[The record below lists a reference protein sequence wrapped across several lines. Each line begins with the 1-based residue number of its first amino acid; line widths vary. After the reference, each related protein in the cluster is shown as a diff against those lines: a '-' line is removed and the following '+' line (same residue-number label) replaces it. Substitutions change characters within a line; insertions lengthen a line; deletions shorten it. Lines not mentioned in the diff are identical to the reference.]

1 MVFKYIRSMYAIYR
15 WGYIV
20 CIYRMYSNR
29 SIARHCAMVKTES
42 KSGRSVRIYQR
53 TWYRVCVCMCV
64 CVGVCTFLTHSC
76 PLLCLFSSARAA
88 TWLNS
93 QWRRSR
99 KAEVQPS
106 NSVASVHCNSVCA
119 RECVWVSVFRAVCW
133 FEPAKQKWHSRG
145 RGERQGK
152 EEKKDSSWHKNW
164 TNWKWFVWPTLTH
177 THTHIQAIVY
187 SIHRLCEREWQA
199 EGGRHGGDLH
209 TLLANQINRLHWR
222 LND

>member
-1 MVFKYIRSMYAIYR
+1 MVYKYIRSIYAIYR
-15 WGYIV
+15 WGYTSIV

-64 CVGVCTFLTHSC
+64 CVDVCTFLTHSC

-145 RGERQGK
+145 WGERQGK
-152 EEKKDSSWHKNW
+152 EEKKTQVDIKIEQTENDLCGPHS
-164 TNWKWFVWPTLTH
+164 PTH
-177 THTHIQAIVY
+177 THTFRQ
-187 SIHRLCEREWQA
+187 
-199 EGGRHGGDLH
+199 
-209 TLLANQINRLHWR
+209 
-222 LND
+222 